1 MKNRKLESG
10 ASPTLGLDPS
20 VSVGSE
26 EEEESR
32 FPSEG
37 FIGELQWTGERDV
50 EGHERSRVTR
60 LGLFYKIIFL
70 NFIIC
75 KTIL

>member
-26 EEEESR
+26 EEEEESLSLR
-32 FPSEG
+32 G
-37 FIGELQWTGERDV
+37 FYRRAPMDRGERR
-50 EGHERSRVTR
+50 GGTR
-60 LGLFYKIIFL
+60 AIASHTLGTFL
-70 NFIIC
+70 
-75 KTIL
+75 